1 MPRLTNYGY
10 LDLQHWLTSVWRDS
24 RKSFGLLSLLEQRYL
39 HDYFVPSWQ
48 LKDEDLLRYRAKIGA
63 EQPNLPAVAGRA
75 ASRLQKK
82 MAEQQP
88 LVPTPPAGKR
98 RVVVKAVI
106 HPKPNED
113 LMSRALLRI
122 MQDLEDQDS
131 DKLAS

>member
-1 MPRLTNYGY
+1 MPRLTNHDYFN
-10 LDLQHWLTSVWRDS
+10 LQHWLADLWRDS
-24 RKSFGLLSLLEQRYL
+24 RKSFGLLSLIEQRHL
-39 HDYFVPSWQ
+39 HDYFVPSWH
-48 LKDEDLLRYRAKIGA
+48 LNDEDLLRYRSKIGT
-63 EQPNLPAVAGRA
+63 EQPNLSAVAGRA

-88 LVPTPPAGKR
+88 RVATSPAGKQ

-113 LMSRALLRI
+113 LMSRALLRV
-122 MQDLEDQDS
+122 MQDLDDQDS